1 MMEYFSIQELDLPAD
16 IWNPFAQH
24 YAAAHYDPNQMI
36 YFQESQADC
45 FYYLKRGRVKTFISS
60 EDGTEKALTVYR

>member
-24 YAAAHYDPNQMI
+24 YAAAHYDPNVFTI
-36 YFQESQADC
+36 
-45 FYYLKRGRVKTFISS
+45 
-60 EDGTEKALTVYR
+60 